1 MDTTAI
7 AHMQETKFF
16 KSHSIPFQTAC
27 TELSLVLEVEEE
39 SQYLSTTFTAAGHN

>member
-16 KSHSIPFQTAC
+16 KSHSTPLQLDFQSSFFTVLQTAC
-27 TELSLVLEVEEE
+27 TETKQGDAVSL
-39 SQYLSTTFTAAGHN
+39 